1 MRSLAIVFRILPPLL
16 LGCLAGL
23 LAIYSL
29 PLAAAF
35 ALAFLTVGFALLPGR
50 TRFFK
55 TPYPFRWIPV
65 VWVVLLFVSNIKFQ
79 KRDPLS
85 AASGSLSGENAIE
98 LTVYLLVALIV
109 VGVWYHLRLK
119 RTAVSEWPVIAWP
132 LFAVASASW
141 SIIPLFTFVRAA
153 QLVVVGSFAAL
164 CLRLAGRQAGL
175 RSTIV
180 RDTLRAFVFVTAVM
194 SLWGLLDRSAW
205 QNDRFVWPNGA
216 HPIAVGTVVGAALLL
231 VVVGGRPLTR
241 LPLSVHSVLVVLFA
255 LILVLGQNRGILIS
269 TSVALLA
276 SPWLTEGRRKYAA
289 RLFVFPTLLYGAF
302 VIALFAGQRI
312 TEYLMR
318 GESARSLETLTG
330 RTDLWSV
337 ALGQLSSPGQWLHG
351 FGYGSTRVILFSL
364 FGWAG
369 QAHNVLIELLLGL
382 GVIGAGV
389 ALVSIAKVGYRA
401 LSVKHASD
409 RVMGA
414 AEGAVFIHLAIAGVV
429 EASLVLPGFSFVLL
443 TLLFL
448 SVSPPH
454 SVAPTRSKRKLS
466 ALVSRSS
473 ERVAREDRGVAS
485 QGAFE

>member
-1 MRSLAIVFRILPPLL
+1 MRSLATVFRILPPLL
-16 LGCLAGL
+16 LGCLGGL
-23 LAIYSL
+23 MAIYSL

-35 ALAFLTVGFALLPGR
+35 ALAFLSVGFALLSGR
-50 TRFFK
+50 TRFFQ

-65 VWVVLLFVSNIKFQ
+65 VWVVLLFVSNMKFQ

-85 AASGSLSGENAIE
+85 AASGSLSSENAIE
-98 LTVYLLVALIV
+98 LTAYLLVALLV

-141 SIIPLFTFVRAA
+141 SIIPVFTFVRAA
-153 QLVVVGSFAAL
+153 QLVVAGSFAVL

-180 RDTLRAFVFVTAVM
+180 RDTLRTLVFVTAVM

-205 QNDRFVWPNGA
+205 ENNRFVWPTGA
-216 HPIAVGTVVGAALLL
+216 HPIPVGTVVGAALLL

-241 LPLSVHSVLVVLFA
+241 LPLSINSVLVIFFA
-255 LILVLGQNRGILIS
+255 LILVLGHNRGMLIS
-269 TSVALLA
+269 TSVGLLA

-289 RLFVFPTLLYGAF
+289 RLFVFPTLLYAAF

-318 GESARSLETLTG
+318 GESARQLETLTG
-330 RTDLWSV
+330 RTDLWSS
-337 ALGQLSSPGQWLHG
+337 ALGQLSSPGQWVHG
-351 FGYGSTRVILFSL
+351 FGYGSPRVILFPL
-364 FGWAG
+364 FSWAG
-369 QAHNVLIELLLGL
+369 QAHNALIELLLGL
-382 GVIGAGV
+382 GVIGVGV

-401 LSVKHASD
+401 LSVKHAGD

-414 AEGAVFIHLAIAGVV
+414 AEGAVFIHLVIGGVV
-429 EASLVLPGFSFVLL
+429 ETSLVTPGFSFVLF

-454 SVAPTRSKRKLS
+454 SLAPMRSNRKLS
-466 ALVSRSS
+466 ASVRGSS
-473 ERVAREDRGVAS
+473 ERVGRHDRGVAS